1 MMEDTPSNYNIANGR
16 LEGKSMGLKAVLLFA
31 KNQGLAMGRPAG
43 PNGNNDGTLHQIPE
57 EGMENINTP
66 FNQQTRNGYNRNS
79 AMNSSGEQ
87 SNWRALNIPMGVG
100 ST

>member
-1 MMEDTPSNYNIANGR
+1 
-16 LEGKSMGLKAVLLFA
+16 
-31 KNQGLAMGRPAG
+31 MGRPAG
-43 PNGNNDGTLHQIPE
+43 PIGNNDGTLQQIPE
-57 EGMENINTP
+57 EGMENLNTP
-66 FNQQTRNGYNRNS
+66 FNQPRNPYNRNS